1 MCEGCGLK
9 QAAYGLPADGRRRW
23 CAGCAAAHGGAVS
36 LKQRKMCEGCG
47 LKQPTY
53 GLPADG
59 RRRWCAGCAAAHGEA
74 VRGRSKKRRKKGQEV
89 ETSAGKQMLQG
100 QLVREQAR
108 LGVIKEAL
116 AEQEKKI
123 AETIAMIEDESV
135 RPRVSSFSLIYC

>member
-1 MCEGCGLK
+1 MDIGWP
-9 QAAYGLPADGRRRW
+9 Q
-23 CAGCAAAHGGAVS
+23 
-36 LKQRKMCEGCG
+36 KMCEGCG
-47 LKQPTY
+47 LKQPAY

-59 RRRWCAGCAAAHGEA
+59 HKRLCAGCAAAHGEA

-89 ETSAGKQMLQG
+89 ETSAGKQMLHG

-123 AETIAMIEDESV
+123 SKTIAMIEDDRV
-135 RPRVSSFSLIYC
+135 RPSVTSFSLIYC